1 MKNVYFKKLDP
12 QAQIPEYQTPNS
24 AGMDL
29 HVLLLDDDKWIR
41 NSDGVVLLNTGLAVQ
56 MPHNMEAQVRP
67 RSGLSLKF
75 PNYLANSPGT
85 IDSDYRGEIMIPFLN
100 TTTHTAVICNGQ
112 RIAQIIFSRVVHAN
126 IEETDT
132 FTNTMRGA
140 GGFGH
145 TGL

>member
-1 MKNVYFKKLDP
+1 MKTVYFKKLDP
-12 QAQIPEYQTPNS
+12 RAQIPEYMTPNS

-29 HVLLLDDDKWIR
+29 RVLLNDDEKWIR
-41 NSDGVVLLNTGLAVQ
+41 NGELVMLKTGLAVE

-67 RSGLSLKF
+67 RSGLSLKY

-85 IDSDYRGEIMIPFLN
+85 IDSDYRGEIMIPFVN
-100 TTTHTAVICNGQ
+100 NSQHSAVIRNGD
-112 RIAQIIFSRVVHAN
+112 RIVQIIFSRVIHAN

-132 FTNTMRGA
+132 LTNTMRDT

-145 TGL
+145 TGI